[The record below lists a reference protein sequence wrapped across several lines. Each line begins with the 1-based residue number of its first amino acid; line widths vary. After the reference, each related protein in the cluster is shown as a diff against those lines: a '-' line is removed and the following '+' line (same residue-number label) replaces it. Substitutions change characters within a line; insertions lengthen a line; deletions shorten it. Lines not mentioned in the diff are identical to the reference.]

1 MMIPVAALAAAIAFA
16 PDQALAQSASRS
28 GQQPV
33 DQPSPWRPLRIAKWT
48 TLLGSAGAAAYG
60 FVTNGR
66 ADDHYR
72 DLELACTAD
81 ATMCRDRLPN
91 GAFRDADLEASYQEV
106 LDLDRRSRRALL
118 AGQIGIAASVA
129 LFLLDLGNE
138 RPPADIPYVPREL
151 EVAPRRDGSLM
162 IRVKLDE

>member
-1 MMIPVAALAAAIAFA
+1 MIQAVALAAAIAFA
-16 PDQALAQSASRS
+16 SEPALAQTAAQSGPQSA
-28 GQQPV
+28 G
-33 DQPSPWRPLRIAKWT
+33 QPSPWRPLRIAKWT

-72 DLELACTAD
+72 ELEMACTA
-81 ATMCRDRLPN
+81 AAALCRDRLPD
-91 GAFRDADLEASYQEV
+91 GAFRDVDLEAAYQEV

-129 LFLLDLGNE
+129 LFLLDLSNE
-138 RPPADIPYVPREL
+138 RPPDDIPYAPRGL
-151 EVAPRRDGSLM
+151 EVAPRRDGALM